1 MEFGQG
7 EGDYEPWKD
16 EEAEVEIQPKKKK
29 NRSGTPGWAKF
40 NVVRSEKKR
49 LEEKIKHGIPTRRI
63 HGKHSF
69 RSSTRCIY
77 HNVKRIDDD
86 EDLTRPEKV
95 DASTQTNDYDY
106 DSEPDDVVQDEDDG
120 KSNGSFS
127 VGHYGHY
134 SRLIADW

>member
-16 EEAEVEIQPKKKK
+16 EEAEVEIQPKKKS
-29 NRSGTPGWAKF
+29 RSSTPGWAKF
-40 NVVRSEKKR
+40 NVDRSEKKR
-49 LEEKIKHGIPTRRI
+49 LENDMKKINQGIPTRRVR
-63 HGKHSF
+63 GKHSF
-69 RSSTRCIY
+69 RSSTRSIY

-86 EDLTRPEKV
+86 EDWTRPEMV
-95 DASTQTNDYDY
+95 DASTQTNDY

-127 VGHYGHY
+127 VGQYM
-134 SRLIADW
+134 A